1 MKSISQAAITA
12 AIMLMA
18 ITAALIMAAAPWTAA
33 EAQTVTGDMPSS
45 IQSAASDS

>member
-18 ITAALIMAAAPWTAA
+18 IAAALIMAAAPWTAA
-33 EAQTVTGDMPSS
+33 EAQTVNGDISIS
-45 IQSAASDS
+45 IQPAASDS

>member
-18 ITAALIMAAAPWTAA
+18 VTAALIMAAAPWTAA
-33 EAQTVTGDMPSS
+33 EAQTVNSDTPVS
-45 IQSAASDS
+45 IQTASDS